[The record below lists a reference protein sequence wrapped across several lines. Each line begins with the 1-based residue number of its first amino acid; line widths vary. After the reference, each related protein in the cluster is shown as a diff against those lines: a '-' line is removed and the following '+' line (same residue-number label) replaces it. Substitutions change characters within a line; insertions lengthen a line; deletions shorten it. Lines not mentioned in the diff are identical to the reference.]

1 MRKIF
6 PCLLPVRSIMF
17 ILIFTAGA
25 AITKSS
31 VSDISNWWSIVATAA
46 NLITIAILILMA
58 RANNMTFAELINY
71 KKGKTKIRQI
81 VIMTVVILSLGMGF
95 MYVAGFIC
103 YGVFPY
109 MAPMMCEPVNKYL
122 AFINLILLPVT
133 TAFAE
138 DGLYLG
144 AGVGQIRNK
153 YLAVIVPAVF
163 FALQHC
169 FIPVLWDAKYMLY
182 RFLSFLPLTLILCA
196 YYHRK
201 RNPLPVM
208 VGHAF
213 IDLATGVLILIMS
226 VDPGYY
232 EKMLEMS

>member
-1 MRKIF
+1 
-6 PCLLPVRSIMF
+6 MF

-46 NLITIAILILMA
+46 NLITIAILILTA

-133 TAFAE
+133 TVFAE

>member
-1 MRKIF
+1 
-6 PCLLPVRSIMF
+6 MF

-46 NLITIAILILMA
+46 NLITIAILILTA

-196 YYHRK
+196 YYHRE